1 MKLFVSERRNT
12 IMELLKEKKRITVKE
27 LSIEIGVSE
36 ATLRADL
43 NHLELVGQLTRT
55 HGGAVLNNGNG
66 NENET
71 SFYVR
76 KRKNKTEK
84 MKIAKK
90 AFETIEDKQC
100 ILLDAS
106 STVLE
111 LARYINAQSINL
123 TVVTSGI
130 QTAIELKENPN
141 ITTILIG
148 GVATSGSSAIEGT
161 LGLEIL
167 DSLNIDT
174 MYTSANGFSLSNGL
188 TDFNLYEIS
197 LKKEMIKKANKV
209 VSLIDASKIGATSSA
224 VFAPLDKIDTLITDQ
239 PLSKEEAENIQSHGV
254 KFTVVN

>member
-1 MKLFVSERRNT
+1 
-12 IMELLKEKKRITVKE
+12 MELLKEKKRITVKE

-55 HGGAVLNNGNG
+55 HGGAVLNNRNRNGNG
-66 NENET
+66 NGDET

-90 AFETIEDKQC
+90 AFETIENKQC

-111 LARYINAQSINL
+111 LARYINTQAINL

-161 LGLEIL
+161 LGLDIL

-209 VSLIDASKIGATSSA
+209 ISLIDASKIGATSSA
-224 VFAPLDKIDTLITDQ
+224 VFASLDQIDTLITDQ

-254 KFTVVN
+254 KITVVN

>member
-1 MKLFVSERRNT
+1 MH
-12 IMELLKEKKRITVKE
+12 ILKKKKRVTVKE
-27 LSIEIGVSE
+27 LVHEIGVSE

-43 NHLELVGQLTRT
+43 NNLELAGSLTRT
-55 HGGAVLNNGNG
+55 HGGAVLNDRNGNG
-66 NENET
+66 SESET
-71 SFYVR
+71 SFSVR
-76 KRKNKTEK
+76 KRKNKDEK
-84 MKIAKK
+84 MRIAKK
-90 AFETIEDKQC
+90 AFETIENKEC

-111 LARYINAQSINL
+111 LARYINTQPIKL

-130 QTAIELKENPN
+130 HTAIELKENPN

-148 GVATSGSSAIEGT
+148 GVVTKGSSAVEGL

-174 MYTSANGFSLSNGL
+174 MFTSANGFSMSNGL

-209 VSLIDASKIGATSSA
+209 VALIDTSKVGATSSSS
-224 VFAPLDKIDTLITDQ
+224 FAKINEIDTLITDK
-239 PLSKEEAENIQSHGV
+239 PLEDETTEKIESSGVNI
-254 KFTVVN
+254 KIAT